1 MHVENVHE
9 PIVNLNI
16 KMVDNRL
23 FMVYNTNIRN
33 FYLNERNKLAN
44 ACFYIKKRCR
54 GVVTMENEFSNRI
67 SVKNIVLAG
76 MFAAFLAVMSQVSL
90 PMPTGVPITVQV
102 FAVALVGVILGWKR
116 GVLAVLVYILIGA
129 VGVPVFANFKGG
141 LSVLTGLTGGY
152 IIAWPV
158 MTILCGIQPK
168 TQNAKLNMTVNI
180 ILSLV
185 GLAVCEGVGALQWA
199 LLSGNDLRGII
210 IYSLTAFVP
219 KDIVLTV
226 LAVIIGRQV
235 RKMAAKAGEL

>member
-1 MHVENVHE
+1 
-9 PIVNLNI
+9 
-16 KMVDNRL
+16 
-23 FMVYNTNIRN
+23 
-33 FYLNERNKLAN
+33 
-44 ACFYIKKRCR
+44 
-54 GVVTMENEFSNRI
+54 MENEFSNRI

-158 MTILCGIQPK
+158 MTI
-168 TQNAKLNMTVNI
+168 
-180 ILSLV
+180 
-185 GLAVCEGVGALQWA
+185 
-199 LLSGNDLRGII
+199 
-210 IYSLTAFVP
+210 
-219 KDIVLTV
+219 
-226 LAVIIGRQV
+226 
-235 RKMAAKAGEL
+235 

>member
-1 MHVENVHE
+1 
-9 PIVNLNI
+9 
-16 KMVDNRL
+16 
-23 FMVYNTNIRN
+23 
-33 FYLNERNKLAN
+33 
-44 ACFYIKKRCR
+44 
-54 GVVTMENEFSNRI
+54 MENEFSNRI

-158 MTILCGIQPK
+158 MTIQPK

-235 RKMAAKAGEL
+235 RKMAAKAGGL

>member
-1 MHVENVHE
+1 
-9 PIVNLNI
+9 
-16 KMVDNRL
+16 
-23 FMVYNTNIRN
+23 
-33 FYLNERNKLAN
+33 
-44 ACFYIKKRCR
+44 
-54 GVVTMENEFSNRI
+54 MENEFSNRI

-158 MTILCGIQPK
+158 MTILCGI
-168 TQNAKLNMTVNI
+168 
-180 ILSLV
+180 LSLV

>member
-1 MHVENVHE
+1 
-9 PIVNLNI
+9 
-16 KMVDNRL
+16 
-23 FMVYNTNIRN
+23 
-33 FYLNERNKLAN
+33 
-44 ACFYIKKRCR
+44 
-54 GVVTMENEFSNRI
+54 MENEFSNRI

-158 MTILCGIQPK
+158 MTILCDIQPK
-168 TQNAKLNMTVNI
+168 TQNVKLNMTVNI

-199 LLSGNDLRGII
+199 LFSGNDLRGII

-235 RKMAAKAGEL
+235 RKMAAKAGGL

>member
-1 MHVENVHE
+1 
-9 PIVNLNI
+9 
-16 KMVDNRL
+16 
-23 FMVYNTNIRN
+23 
-33 FYLNERNKLAN
+33 
-44 ACFYIKKRCR
+44 
-54 GVVTMENEFSNRI
+54 MENEFSNRI

-129 VGVPVFANFKGG
+129 VGVPVFAHFKGG

-168 TQNAKLNMTVNI
+168 TPERKAEYDSEYYFI
-180 ILSLV
+180 
-185 GLAVCEGVGALQWA
+185 
-199 LLSGNDLRGII
+199 SGGSGCL
-210 IYSLTAFVP
+210 
-219 KDIVLTV
+219 
-226 LAVIIGRQV
+226 
-235 RKMAAKAGEL
+235 

>member
-1 MHVENVHE
+1 
-9 PIVNLNI
+9 
-16 KMVDNRL
+16 
-23 FMVYNTNIRN
+23 
-33 FYLNERNKLAN
+33 
-44 ACFYIKKRCR
+44 
-54 GVVTMENEFSNRI
+54 MENEFSNRI

-129 VGVPVFANFKGG
+129 VGVPVF
-141 LSVLTGLTGGY
+141 VLTGLTGGY

-235 RKMAAKAGEL
+235 RKMAAKAGGL

>member
-1 MHVENVHE
+1 
-9 PIVNLNI
+9 
-16 KMVDNRL
+16 
-23 FMVYNTNIRN
+23 
-33 FYLNERNKLAN
+33 
-44 ACFYIKKRCR
+44 
-54 GVVTMENEFSNRI
+54 MENEFSNRI

-158 MTILCGIQPK
+158 MTILCRYPAEDAECKAEYDSEYYFI
-168 TQNAKLNMTVNI
+168 
-180 ILSLV
+180 
-185 GLAVCEGVGALQWA
+185 
-199 LLSGNDLRGII
+199 SGGSGCL
-210 IYSLTAFVP
+210 
-219 KDIVLTV
+219 
-226 LAVIIGRQV
+226 
-235 RKMAAKAGEL
+235 

>member
-1 MHVENVHE
+1 
-9 PIVNLNI
+9 
-16 KMVDNRL
+16 
-23 FMVYNTNIRN
+23 
-33 FYLNERNKLAN
+33 
-44 ACFYIKKRCR
+44 
-54 GVVTMENEFSNRI
+54 MENEFSNRI

-76 MFAAFLAVMSQVSL
+76 MFAAFLAVMSQISL

-168 TQNAKLNMTVNI
+168 TQNTKLNVALNI

-185 GLAVCEGVGALQWA
+185 GLAVCESVGALQWA
-199 LLSGNDLRGII
+199 LLSGSDLKGII

-235 RKMAAKAGEL
+235 RKMAAKAGGL

>member
-1 MHVENVHE
+1 
-9 PIVNLNI
+9 
-16 KMVDNRL
+16 
-23 FMVYNTNIRN
+23 
-33 FYLNERNKLAN
+33 
-44 ACFYIKKRCR
+44 
-54 GVVTMENEFSNRI
+54 MENEFSNRI

-102 FAVALVGVILGWKR
+102 FAGVILGWKR

>member
-1 MHVENVHE
+1 
-9 PIVNLNI
+9 
-16 KMVDNRL
+16 
-23 FMVYNTNIRN
+23 
-33 FYLNERNKLAN
+33 
-44 ACFYIKKRCR
+44 
-54 GVVTMENEFSNRI
+54 MENEFSNRI

-141 LSVLTGLTGGY
+141 Y

-168 TQNAKLNMTVNI
+168 TQNTKLNVALNI

-185 GLAVCEGVGALQWA
+185 GLAVCESVGALQWA
-199 LLSGNDLRGII
+199 LLSGSDLKGII

-219 KDIVLTV
+219 KDIILTV
-226 LAVIIGRQV
+226 LAVLIGRQV
-235 RKMAAKAGEL
+235 RKMASKAGGL

>member
-1 MHVENVHE
+1 
-9 PIVNLNI
+9 
-16 KMVDNRL
+16 
-23 FMVYNTNIRN
+23 
-33 FYLNERNKLAN
+33 
-44 ACFYIKKRCR
+44 
-54 GVVTMENEFSNRI
+54 MENEFSNRI

-129 VGVPVFANFKGG
+129 VG

-168 TQNAKLNMTVNI
+168 TQNTKLNVALNI

-185 GLAVCEGVGALQWA
+185 GLAVCESVGALQWA
-199 LLSGNDLRGII
+199 LLSGSDLKGLI

-219 KDIVLTV
+219 KALILTV
-226 LAVIIGRQV
+226 LAVLIGRQV
-235 RKMAAKAGEL
+235 RKMASKAGGL

>member
-1 MHVENVHE
+1 
-9 PIVNLNI
+9 
-16 KMVDNRL
+16 
-23 FMVYNTNIRN
+23 
-33 FYLNERNKLAN
+33 
-44 ACFYIKKRCR
+44 
-54 GVVTMENEFSNRI
+54 
-67 SVKNIVLAG
+67 
-76 MFAAFLAVMSQVSL
+76 
-90 PMPTGVPITVQV
+90 MPTGVPITVQV

-235 RKMAAKAGEL
+235 RKMAAKAGESVEIKTRKIRNREHFGGHDFFVVKNILFCLLYSASTAIDKNY

>member
-1 MHVENVHE
+1 
-9 PIVNLNI
+9 
-16 KMVDNRL
+16 
-23 FMVYNTNIRN
+23 
-33 FYLNERNKLAN
+33 
-44 ACFYIKKRCR
+44 
-54 GVVTMENEFSNRI
+54 MENEFSNRI

-102 FAVALVGVILGWKR
+102 FA
-116 GVLAVLVYILIGA
+116 AVLVYILIGA

>member
-1 MHVENVHE
+1 
-9 PIVNLNI
+9 
-16 KMVDNRL
+16 
-23 FMVYNTNIRN
+23 
-33 FYLNERNKLAN
+33 
-44 ACFYIKKRCR
+44 
-54 GVVTMENEFSNRI
+54 MENEFSNRI

-116 GVLAVLVYILIGA
+116 SVLAVLVYILIGA

-141 LSVLTGLTGGY
+141 LSGLTGGY

-168 TQNAKLNMTVNI
+168 TQNTKLNVALNI

-185 GLAVCEGVGALQWA
+185 GLAVCESVGALQWA
-199 LLSGNDLRGII
+199 LLSGSDLKGII

-219 KDIVLTV
+219 KDIILTV
-226 LAVIIGRQV
+226 LAVLIGRQV
-235 RKMAAKAGEL
+235 RKMASKAGGL

>member
-1 MHVENVHE
+1 
-9 PIVNLNI
+9 
-16 KMVDNRL
+16 
-23 FMVYNTNIRN
+23 
-33 FYLNERNKLAN
+33 
-44 ACFYIKKRCR
+44 
-54 GVVTMENEFSNRI
+54 MENEFSNRI

-90 PMPTGVPITVQV
+90 PMPTGVTITVQV

-168 TQNAKLNMTVNI
+168 TQNTKLNVALNI

-185 GLAVCEGVGALQWA
+185 GLAVCESVGALA
-199 LLSGNDLRGII
+199 VGITFRKCLKGII
-210 IYSLTAFVP
+210 IYSLIRLLCQRILF
-219 KDIVLTV
+219 
-226 LAVIIGRQV
+226 
-235 RKMAAKAGEL
+235 

>member
-1 MHVENVHE
+1 
-9 PIVNLNI
+9 
-16 KMVDNRL
+16 
-23 FMVYNTNIRN
+23 
-33 FYLNERNKLAN
+33 
-44 ACFYIKKRCR
+44 
-54 GVVTMENEFSNRI
+54 MENEFSNRI

-185 GLAVCEGVGALQWA
+185 GLAVCEGVGARWTVEIKTRKIRNREHF
-199 LLSGNDLRGII
+199 GGHDFFVGKNDLFCLL
-210 IYSLTAFVP
+210 YYASTAID
-219 KDIVLTV
+219 KNY
-226 LAVIIGRQV
+226 
-235 RKMAAKAGEL
+235 

>member
-1 MHVENVHE
+1 
-9 PIVNLNI
+9 
-16 KMVDNRL
+16 
-23 FMVYNTNIRN
+23 
-33 FYLNERNKLAN
+33 
-44 ACFYIKKRCR
+44 
-54 GVVTMENEFSNRI
+54 MENEFSNRI

-168 TQNAKLNMTVNI
+168 TQNVKLNMTVNI

-185 GLAVCEGVGALQWA
+185 GLAVCEGALQWA

-235 RKMAAKAGEL
+235 RKMAAKAGGL

>member
-1 MHVENVHE
+1 
-9 PIVNLNI
+9 
-16 KMVDNRL
+16 
-23 FMVYNTNIRN
+23 
-33 FYLNERNKLAN
+33 
-44 ACFYIKKRCR
+44 
-54 GVVTMENEFSNRI
+54 MENEFSNRI

-116 GVLAVLVYILIGA
+116 GVLAVLVYI
-129 VGVPVFANFKGG
+129 FANFKGG

-226 LAVIIGRQV
+226 LAVLIGRQV